1 MTKDMGK
8 EVATVLLGDMGN
20 FTELMVLDR
29 LGDGVI
35 SGGSWSTMAARKLRP
50 RGDRRMSPLSK

>member
-29 LGDGVI
+29 LGDGVT
-35 SGGSWSTMAARKLRP
+35 SGGSWSTMG
-50 RGDRRMSPLSK
+50 RGGHIED